1 MYLRHLLLLLLLFPL
16 LLRGGNTDSLQRE
29 LQLHIE
35 RKDYQAQI
43 NNYLALGAAYKGRYQ
58 HKEALAAFEAGLVVA
73 TRERDILHQFEFLNA
88 AGLMNF
94 WLDNYT
100 TSLEQLLKAREI
112 GVGVVTEKDQVEN
125 LSLISDVYISLGNYK
140 QALYH
145 QLQALEMAELIS
157 DSVGM
162 ASSFRNLGTIYW
174 YREQYDLSLENLQRS
189 LTLYKEKDKE
199 GVVVCTI
206 LAAISS
212 NYASKKQPDQ
222 GLKYAN
228 EALELARKIDYSY
241 GVAFSTGMLGV
252 LYKDKQNYPEA
263 LSYARNAIDQMRQ
276 LDIKA
281 ERIEFQ
287 VLLGE
292 VYGKMGKYKT
302 AIDTLRSALTEAE
315 SIGARKLMADIY
327 KALAPNY
334 DSIGDLR
341 SSYAMFKAY
350 DQYRD
355 SLLNEKNIE
364 QMTGMETEYEIQR
377 QQKQIARLKD
387 QDRVNRV
394 RLIFG
399 GLGAGVVFLGVILW
413 LVFIR
418 YRTQTRTTEL
428 LSRQK
433 EEIQR
438 RNDQLSSTN
447 AELAQ
452 FADAAANDLRQPMD
466 QIRSQLDRFSELELP
481 KEAAPIL
488 RDMREQMQ
496 KSETLMAGLNI
507 YSAVGMQEEAFEETD
522 LTEAVSVA
530 LSQLPE
536 DLRRHPV
543 RISMQDMPV
552 IRVIRGQVIQLFEQL
567 LSNAIRFRGENDP
580 EIRISSESKG
590 DFYQFA
596 VKDNGRGIPSEQQ
609 GRLFRIFSRLGEEG
623 DAGAGIGL
631 AISRKIVE
639 RHGGKIWVQSTPGAG
654 STFYFTLPGK
664 SI

>member
-1 MYLRHLLLLLLLFPL
+1 MLLLFPL

-29 LQLHIE
+29 LQRHIE
-35 RKDYQAQI
+35 QKDYQAQI
-43 NNYLALGAAYKGRYQ
+43 NNYLALGAAYKGRYE
-58 HKEALAAFEAGLVVA
+58 HKEALVAFEAGLAVA
-73 TRERDILHQFEFLNA
+73 TRERDVPHQFEFLNS

-112 GVGVVTEKDQVEN
+112 GVGIVTEKEQVEN

-189 LTLYKEKDKE
+189 LALYKEKDKE

-222 GLKYAN
+222 GLKFAN
-228 EALELARKIDYSY
+228 EALELARRIDYSY
-241 GVAFSTGMLGV
+241 GVAFATGMLGV

-292 VYGKMGKYKT
+292 VYGKMGQYKT
-302 AIDTLRSALTEAE
+302 AIDTLRSALTEAQ

-341 SSYAMFKAY
+341 NSYAMFKAY

-364 QMTGMETEYEIQR
+364 QMTSMETEYEIQR

-466 QIRSQLDRFSELELP
+466 QIRSQLDQLSVMELP
-481 KEAAPIL
+481 KEAMPVL

-596 VKDNGRGIPSEQQ
+596 VKDNGRGIPMEQQ

-631 AISRKIVE
+631 AVARKIVE

-664 SI
+664 SV